1 MSLNSF
7 QNLKKP
13 ELELALDEH
22 LRANQAT
29 WSGDSRLDPFYDRVF
44 APTSPIKKESHG
56 FNGAGSDG
64 DMKPPRSTRARRLTK
79 VASESQTT

>member
-1 MSLNSF
+1 LNSF

-22 LRANQAT
+22 LRVNQAT

-44 APTSPIKKESHG
+44 APVSPVKKESQG

-79 VASESQTT
+79 VASESQST